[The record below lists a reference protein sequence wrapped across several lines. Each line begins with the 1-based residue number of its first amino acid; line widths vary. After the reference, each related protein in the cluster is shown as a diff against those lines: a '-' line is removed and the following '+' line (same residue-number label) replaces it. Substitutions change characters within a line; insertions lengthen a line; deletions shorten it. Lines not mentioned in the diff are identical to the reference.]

1 MPNEKVSREF
11 KVNLVKSVFNKH
23 EFDSLISSCNP
34 YDLSEVQEFLW
45 EALLYVGRDEQ
56 GQPIKRDAIT
66 SKMEPTVDYWR
77 AQLCGEP
84 VDTCRGRSCFVSHP
98 VCAAKKL
105 RGQIEVIR
113 QCFER
118 RKQRS
123 EQREDALLMLVLYHV
138 NDHHYAAGGI
148 YDHNKNPLTT
158 VGSRVLDGETL
169 AKVVNGMNWAMTNAP
184 KLDVFEGDLLV
195 GDARLIVHS
204 RRVVFDGRE
213 IYITLTTP
221 DMEDAEIL
229 NKVFKR
235 LEAGT
240 IRIFRREQQFE

>member
-1 MPNEKVSREF
+1 MPTEKVSREF
-11 KVNLVKSVFNKH
+11 KINLVKSVFSRS
-23 EFDSLISSCNP
+23 EFEQLIGPCNP
-34 YDLSEVQEFLW
+34 YELSEVQEFLW
-45 EALLYVGRDEQ
+45 EALLYIGRDER

-66 SKMEPTVDYWR
+66 SRMEPTVDYWR

-118 RKQRS
+118 RRQRS
-123 EQREDALLMLVLYHV
+123 EQRDDALLMLLLYHV

-148 YDHNKNPLTT
+148 YDHTKNPLTT

-169 AKVVNGMNWAMTNAP
+169 ARVVNGMNWAMNNAP
-184 KLDVFEGDLLV
+184 KLDVFESELLV
-195 GDARLIVHS
+195 GEAKLIVQS
-204 RRVVFDGRE
+204 RRIVFDGHE
-213 IYITLTTP
+213 IFITLTTP
-221 DMEDAEIL
+221 EHEDAEVL

-235 LEAGT
+235 LENGV
-240 IRIFRREQQFE
+240 IRIFRREP